1 MLGLYLYT
9 LIIGHK
15 SCNMLSLLN
24 KLALQNEL
32 QNAVQKFDT
41 NKLLLDKKVKI
52 QQHKNKKSNIK
63 SLSGAGN

>member
-1 MLGLYLYT
+1 
-9 LIIGHK
+9 
-15 SCNMLSLLN
+15 MLSLLN